1 MLVKN
6 LAKGPWYHIN
16 INMKQFREKYNVY
29 STNYGLHA
37 LILKSNGAITTLDPA
52 PYLYWLNEFNI
63 FYTLTLPA
71 THRNK

>member
-6 LAKGPWYHIN
+6 SAKGPWYRIN
-16 INMKQFREKYNVY
+16 INMKQFRGKYRVY

-37 LILKSNGAITTLDPA
+37 LILNSGGVITTLDPA

-63 FYTLTLPA
+63 FYTLTPA
-71 THRNK
+71 A